1 MVKVETNDPYAIG
14 TTYRMLPIP
23 MVPEHCIALD
33 AGPVQLVVEARQ
45 LTNEIVE
52 ESLPPEYRAVRD
64 RGAAAQ
70 LDDFGASLHV
80 VGTDDGREHLRFD
93 CFEHSPHYH
102 YVRHSDATQVVV
114 AIDFHAEADA
124 TAWTLTRL
132 RTRLPEMLEFAG
144 VPALADEVRAASD
157 TVLAAVDDVEELFSQ
172 AQVQAV
178 ADRAARA

>member
-14 TTYRMLPIP
+14 TTYLMLPIP
-23 MVPEHCIALD
+23 MVAEHCIALD

-45 LTNEIVE
+45 LTNEIVDE
-52 ESLPPEYRAVRD
+52 ILPPEYRAVRD
-64 RGAAAQ
+64 PKGAAA

-80 VGTDDGREHLRFD
+80 VGTADGHEHLRFD

-102 YVRHSDATQVVV
+102 YVRHDERAQVVV

-124 TAWTLTRL
+124 TAWTLARL

-144 VPALADEVRAASD
+144 VPALADEVRTESD
-157 TVLAAVDDVEELFSQ
+157 TVAAAVDEVEGLLAR

-178 ADRAARA
+178 ADRAARN

>member
-1 MVKVETNDPYAIG
+1 MLKVETNDPYAIG
-14 TTYRMLPIP
+14 TTYRTLPIP

-52 ESLPPEYRAVRD
+52 ETLPPEYRAVRD
-64 RGAAAQ
+64 RDDAAH

-80 VGTDDGREHLRFD
+80 VGTADGHEHLRFD

-102 YVRHSDATQVVV
+102 YVRHDDNMQVVN
-114 AIDFHAEADA
+114 AIDFHAEGDA
-124 TAWTLTRL
+124 TAWTLARL

-144 VPALADEVRAASD
+144 VPALAAEVRAAND
-157 TVLAAVDDVEELFSQ
+157 TVLAAVDEVEGLLAR

-178 ADRAARA
+178 ADRAARD